1 MTCVIHIDSRLLQY
15 EVPKLVIQPL
25 VENAL
30 KYGTDCLPPW
40 TIQITGTLYA
50 DHWQI
55 DVMDSGNGFSE
66 EAISMIQEK
75 IANADQNPGMPELKI
90 DGLGILNVYM
100 RWKIFQKERAI
111 FSFGNTPEG
120 HGIVS
125 IGQWLDHT
133 DPADTAK
140 GETL

>member
-1 MTCVIHIDSRLLQY
+1 
-15 EVPKLVIQPL
+15 
-25 VENAL
+25 
-30 KYGTDCLPPW
+30 
-40 TIQITGTLYA
+40 
-50 DHWQI
+50 
-55 DVMDSGNGFSE
+55 MDSGNGFSE

-125 IGQWLDHT
+125 IGQWLDHV
-133 DPADTAK
+133 DLADAAK
-140 GETL
+140 GENL